1 MLLVMD
7 SAGVFSTG
15 ESGHSPLW
23 ALTWDRINA
32 FLPHLQQELVK
43 AQPPPPPPPPP
54 GTIRHDYKLIL
65 TLTFLLRIKY
75 RKRLIHSFYFTLKIT
90 IILIILRNYK

>member
-32 FLPHLQQELVK
+32 FLPHLQQELVR

-54 GTIRHDYKLIL
+54 PPGTTRHGNKLI
-65 TLTFLLRIKY
+65 
-75 RKRLIHSFYFTLKIT
+75 
-90 IILIILRNYK
+90 